1 MTKSQN
7 WGSLEQQNLVSEFWT
22 LEVQDQGVCRAHVL
36 SDGSRGE
43 SVLASSSFWYLL
55 AILGIPW
62 LVDASLLSHDC
73 LLPKG
78 LYIIFPLC
86 MSVSI
91 YKFPLFYKDIS
102 HIGIGPTHRPHF
114 NLITSVKALCPNK
127 VIF

>member
-91 YKFPLFYKDIS
+91 YKFPSKHCFLLHYTNFSKLY
-102 HIGIGPTHRPHF
+102 GHF
-114 NLITSVKALCPNK
+114 HLVKNIYIYFKHLY
-127 VIF
+127 